1 MAIYPGIEYFK
12 KEHNGV
18 AVSGSY
24 FDCKTYPIPIT
35 LSTSS
40 CAERYRITQS
50 QANQIDTGHML
61 FRCLSCDIGRAH
73 AAMGGIPMRHPRMKD
88 CFRCGRTDL
97 RLIDRAL
104 CIGCFNRQREAV
116 VGKNGKG
123 SFPKQIASELRWVY
137 AIVAANYDDGVS
149 HFSDRPSFG
158 MASIERLDD
167 AAFWIQ
173 GVFTDPEEFNRMLAS
188 RMPGARVIEIEQSPT
203 LLELHQANAPIH
215 TKRCRRSHRLGTS
228 QANA

>member
-50 QANQIDTGHML
+50 QANQIDAGHQL
-61 FRCLSCDIGRAH
+61 FRCLSCDIGRTH
-73 AAMGGIPMRHPRMKD
+73 ADMGGIPMRHPRMKD

-97 RLIDRAL
+97 RLIDLAL

-123 SFPKQIASELRWVY
+123 SFPKQIAQQLRWVY

-188 RMPGARVIEIEQSPT
+188 RMPGARVIELEQSPT
-203 LLELHQANAPIH
+203 LLELHRANAKIH
-215 TKRCRRSHRLGTS
+215 IK
-228 QANA
+228 

>member
-50 QANQIDTGHML
+50 QANQIDPGHQL
-61 FRCLSCDIGRAH
+61 FRCLSCDIGRTH
-73 AAMGGIPMRHPRMKD
+73 ADMGDIPMRQPRMRD
-88 CFRCGRTDL
+88 CFRCGRSDL
-97 RLIDRAL
+97 RLIDLAL

-123 SFPKQIASELRWVY
+123 SFPKQIASELRWIF
-137 AIVAANYDDGVS
+137 AIVAANYDDGAS

-158 MASIERLDD
+158 MASFERLDD

-173 GVFTDPEEFNRMLAS
+173 GVFTGREEFNRLLTS
-188 RMPGARVIEIEQSPT
+188 RMPGARVIELEQSPT
-203 LLELHQANAPIH
+203 LLELHRANAKIH
-215 TKRCRRSHRLGTS
+215 IK
-228 QANA
+228 